1 LINFHGRGNSM
12 KRKNTPPKKYCPYCG
27 KYYTPYIRAV
37 KTQKTCGNISCK
49 KKYKRKLQRNWKKNN
64 PDGFCLRY
72 VKVKVW
78 LKKHPGYL
86 AKYRAS
92 HPEYVRKD
100 NRRRKLRRLKLK
112 VKNAD
117 IQDTLLIGKI
127 KQIRNIKGADIQNT
141 LNLKIDGILDIM
153 ANRNAPIY
161 KTHGQLR
168 C

>member
-1 LINFHGRGNSM
+1 M
-12 KRKNTPPKKYCPYCG
+12 
-27 KYYTPYIRAV
+27 
-37 KTQKTCGNISCK
+37 
-49 KKYKRKLQRNWKKNN
+49 QRNWKKNN

-153 ANRNAPIY
+153 AN
-161 KTHGQLR
+161 
-168 C
+168 